1 MVYKAEGGRRP
12 ARRLHRRFVMS
23 DDNQVT
29 ELTELTDLITSSNGA
44 RILKR
49 DNVLIKAVYNATALE
64 TKIFLRALY
73 DAQQTNLFTF
83 DYSTKEIAEIIGLPV
98 NSHVYE
104 ALHSATKNMVSN
116 TIYIWDGRKNPL
128 RHLRSSPTADMM
140 EGYSPYS

>member
-1 MVYKAEGGRRP
+1 MI
-12 ARRLHRRFVMS
+12 

-73 DAQQTNLFTF
+73 DAQQTSRFEFN
-83 DYSTKEIAEIIGLPV
+83 YGKPQ
-98 NSHVYE
+98 NSVE
-104 ALHSATKNMVSN
+104 NRFCNKTPKINCAFS
-116 TIYIWDGRKNPL
+116 G
-128 RHLRSSPTADMM
+128 
-140 EGYSPYS
+140 